1 MEGRC
6 VVQNEAELQ
15 LKRKSTL
22 YTIEEN
28 FIKSNNDTE
37 KCPPG
42 SKDYNRLVS
51 LYNLLISKQS
61 LDSQLLIVRILLI
74 LSIRDMVD
82 DGGTDDLAIKPYI
95 RHKSLLQ

>member
-15 LKRKSTL
+15 LKRKSIL
-22 YTIEEN
+22 YSIEEN

-42 SKDYNRLVS
+42 SKDYNRLV
-51 LYNLLISKQS
+51 IQS
-61 LDSQLLIVRILLI
+61 FHTVILP
-74 LSIRDMVD
+74 D
-82 DGGTDDLAIKPYI
+82 
-95 RHKSLLQ
+95 

>member
-1 MEGRC
+1 MVAKIVFFLSISEYECGSFDLQQMEGRC

-22 YTIEEN
+22 YSIEEN

-42 SKDYNRLVS
+42 SKDYNRLAS
-51 LYNLLISKQS
+51 LYNLL
-61 LDSQLLIVRILLI
+61 VFE
-74 LSIRDMVD
+74 
-82 DGGTDDLAIKPYI
+82 
-95 RHKSLLQ
+95 

>member
-42 SKDYNRLVS
+42 SKDYNRLVVFF
-51 LYNLLISKQS
+51 N
-61 LDSQLLIVRILLI
+61 
-74 LSIRDMVD
+74 
-82 DGGTDDLAIKPYI
+82 
-95 RHKSLLQ
+95 

>member
-15 LKRKSTL
+15 LKRTSTL
-22 YTIEEN
+22 YSIEEN

-51 LYNLLISKQS
+51 LYNLLILNNHWTVS
-61 LDSQLLIVRILLI
+61 
-74 LSIRDMVD
+74 
-82 DGGTDDLAIKPYI
+82 Y
-95 RHKSLLQ
+95 

>member
-15 LKRKSTL
+15 LKRKSIL
-22 YTIEEN
+22 YSIEEN

-42 SKDYNRLVS
+42 SKDYNRLVF
-51 LYNLLISKQS
+51 LTKY
-61 LDSQLLIVRILLI
+61 
-74 LSIRDMVD
+74 
-82 DGGTDDLAIKPYI
+82 
-95 RHKSLLQ
+95 

>member
-42 SKDYNRLVS
+42 SKDYNRLVF
-51 LYNLLISKQS
+51 LYMEFINIYY
-61 LDSQLLIVRILLI
+61 LDNHLTVKIWIL
-74 LSIRDMVD
+74 
-82 DGGTDDLAIKPYI
+82 
-95 RHKSLLQ
+95 

>member
-15 LKRKSTL
+15 LKRKSIL
-22 YTIEEN
+22 YSIEEN

-42 SKDYNRLVS
+42 SKDYNRLVFF
-51 LYNLLISKQS
+51 N
-61 LDSQLLIVRILLI
+61 
-74 LSIRDMVD
+74 
-82 DGGTDDLAIKPYI
+82 
-95 RHKSLLQ
+95 

>member
-42 SKDYNRLVS
+42 SKDYNRLVF
-51 LYNLLISKQS
+51 LY
-61 LDSQLLIVRILLI
+61 
-74 LSIRDMVD
+74 M
-82 DGGTDDLAIKPYI
+82 
-95 RHKSLLQ
+95 